1 MNRCL
6 ALLAL
11 ALIVPSTADAKKKKK
26 DVTAETEEAAPEV
39 KPDVP
44 ADKNSESFADA
55 LVGLTID
62 RFSPTDSASGAK
74 FLYTSL
80 SFNADNT
87 WRAEGYVEM
96 MDEKMECPEV
106 GTWSMD
112 PAESDSK
119 AAINL
124 TINTTDC
131 VSRET
136 GHVSRYLATIE
147 GGAIDVSYR

>member
-6 ALLAL
+6 PLIAL
-11 ALIVPSTADAKKKKK
+11 ALLLPGAAEAKKKKK
-26 DVTAETEEAAPEV
+26 DVTEETTEAAPEV

-44 ADKNSESFADA
+44 DDKNSEKFAEA
-55 LVGLTID
+55 LIGLSID

-80 SFNADNT
+80 SFHADNS
-87 WRAEGYVEM
+87 WSASGYVEM
-96 MDEKMECPEV
+96 MDEKMECTEV
-106 GTWSMD
+106 GTWAMD
-112 PAESDSK
+112 PAESATT

-131 VSRET
+131 VSRES

-147 GGAIDVSYR
+147 GGRLSVSYR

>member
-6 ALLAL
+6 VLIAL
-11 ALIVPSTADAKKKKK
+11 ALLVPSAADAKKKKK
-26 DVTAETEEAAPEV
+26 DVAAEEPQAAPEV

-44 ADKNSESFADA
+44 DDRNSEAFADA
-55 LVGLTID
+55 LVGLSID

-80 SFNADNT
+80 NFNADNT

-96 MDEKMECPEV
+96 MDEKMECTEV

-112 PAESDSK
+112 PAESSSK

-124 TINTTDC
+124 TITTTDC
-131 VSRET
+131 VSRES
-136 GHVSRYLATIE
+136 GHVSR
-147 GGAIDVSYR
+147 